1 MDKNII
7 GIDVGAS
14 KIACGL
20 ISPTG
25 QILSDVKIATDAK
38 KGADRVIKNIVL
50 AIEEISPKK
59 EQRRI
64 GIGMAG
70 QIDIAKGTVVH
81 SPNMKVLDGQ
91 PIVEL
96 LSKELGK
103 EYNIKIDNDS
113 NCFALAENRIGVG
126 QGTKNM
132 VGLTI
137 GTGIGSGL
145 IIDGKLY
152 HGEGYAAEIGHMKLE
167 NFGPKCNCGS
177 KGCLEAFSS
186 GRAIEKRFEEFT
198 THQKTA
204 TDIEEEALREGKGDA
219 MKVYQEAGKYL
230 GLALANIID
239 ILDPAMIVFGG
250 GVGKSEILHKYAIAE
265 MKKRVF
271 LKNFHTKVTR
281 SNLGDKTGMIGAALL
296 FS

>member
-1 MDKNII
+1 MDKYII
-7 GIDVGAS
+7 GVDVGAS

-25 QILSDVKIATDAK
+25 QILSDIKIATEAK
-38 KGADRVIKNIVL
+38 KGADHIIKNIIL
-50 AIEEISPKK
+50 AIDEISPKK
-59 EQRRI
+59 EQCLI

-70 QIDIAKGTVVH
+70 QIDIAKGAVVH
-81 SPNMKVLDGQ
+81 SPNMKVLDGE
-91 PIVEL
+91 PIVDL
-96 LSKELGK
+96 IKEEMGK
-103 EYNIKIDNDS
+103 EYNIKIDNDA

-126 QGTKNM
+126 KRAQNM

-137 GTGIGSGL
+137 GTGIGSGI

-167 NFGPKCNCGS
+167 NFGPKCSCGS

-186 GRAIEKRFEEFT
+186 GRAIEKRYEEFT
-198 THQKTA
+198 KQKKTA
-204 TDIEEEALREGKGDA
+204 ADIEEEALREGKGNA

-230 GLALANIID
+230 GLASANIID

-250 GVGKSEILHKYAIAE
+250 GVGKSELLHKYAVAE
-265 MKKRVF
+265 MNKRVF
-271 LKNFHTKVTR
+271 LKNYHTKVKR
-281 SNLGDKTGMIGAALL
+281 SNLGDKNGMIGAALL